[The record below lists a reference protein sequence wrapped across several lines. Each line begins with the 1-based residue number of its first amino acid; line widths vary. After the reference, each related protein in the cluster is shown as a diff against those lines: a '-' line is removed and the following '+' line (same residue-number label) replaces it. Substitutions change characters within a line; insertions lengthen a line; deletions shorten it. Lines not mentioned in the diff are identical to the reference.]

1 MMYIKKTVILTI
13 ALLLSL
19 SMSAQKRKKHVVKK
33 PVVEEPQEDPRI
45 TSMRE
50 MTQQIIIIDS
60 IVADKDQLL
69 SQLRLSEETGRIV
82 SSVDFFGEGD
92 STTVFI
98 NEMGNKAYLS
108 QPDDSLHQQLCTS
121 DLLGGE
127 WSKPQL
133 LKGISEGISEAA
145 YPFMLADGTTFY
157 FAGKG
162 EESIGGYDIFM
173 TRYDA
178 RSNSFLK
185 PENIGMP
192 FNSEA
197 NDYLFAIDEYA
208 HIGYFVSDR
217 RQPEGKACLYI
228 FIPKESRKTYDPIVY
243 TEAEI
248 RGFADISSI
257 ADTWGNGEERSAALA
272 RYQAISIN
280 NMKATNTDAQP
291 DDNAVASLEL
301 VINDALTYSSARDF
315 RSREAAVLY
324 KQLIEARQQ
333 LCLLNEQ
340 LEKSRSFYPQAA
352 GAEKKSL
359 QREILQAETE
369 VIQLNSRIH
378 TLEKET
384 RNAEIK
390 VIN

>member
-1 MMYIKKTVILTI
+1 MNIRKTVILAI
-13 ALLLSL
+13 ALLLPL
-19 SMSAQKRKKHVVKK
+19 SMSAQKRKKRVKK
-33 PVVEEPQEDPRI
+33 PVVEVPQEDPRI

-50 MTQQIIIIDS
+50 MTQQITIIDS
-60 IVADKDQLL
+60 IVTDKDQLL
-69 SQLRLSEETGRIV
+69 SLLRLSDETGRIL
-82 SSVDFFGEGD
+82 SSSAFWGKGD
-92 STTVFI
+92 STTVFV
-98 NEMGNKAYLS
+98 NEMGNKAYFS
-108 QPDDSLHQQLCTS
+108 QPDDSLKQQLCTS

-133 LKGISEGISEAA
+133 LNGISEGISETA
-145 YPFMLADGTTFY
+145 YPFMLADGLTFY

-178 RSNSFLK
+178 HNNSFLK

-228 FIPKESRKTYDPIVY
+228 FIPQASRKTYDPIVY
-243 TEAEI
+243 TPAEI

-257 ADTWGNGEERSAALA
+257 ADTWGNGEERNAALA
-272 RYQAISIN
+272 RYHAISIN

-291 DDNAVASLEL
+291 DDNTVASLEL
-301 VINDALTYSSARDF
+301 VINDAHTYSSARDF

-352 GAEKKSL
+352 GAEKKTL
-359 QREILQAETE
+359 QREMLQAEAE
-369 VIQLNSRIH
+369 VIKLHSHIQS
-378 TLEKET
+378 LEKET

>member
-1 MMYIKKTVILTI
+1 MNIRKTVILAI
-13 ALLLSL
+13 ALLLPL
-19 SMSAQKRKKHVVKK
+19 SISAQKRKKRVKK
-33 PVVEEPQEDPRI
+33 PVVEVPQEDPRI

-50 MTQQIIIIDS
+50 MTQQITIIDS
-60 IVADKDQLL
+60 IVTDKDQLL
-69 SQLRLSEETGRIV
+69 SQLLLSDETGRIL
-82 SSVDFFGEGD
+82 SSSAFWGKGD
-92 STTVFI
+92 STTVFV
-98 NEMGNKAYLS
+98 NEMGNKAYFS
-108 QPDDSLHQQLCTS
+108 QPDDSLKQQLCTS

-133 LKGISEGISEAA
+133 LNGISEGISETA
-145 YPFMLADGTTFY
+145 YPFMLADGLTFY

-178 RSNSFLK
+178 HNNSFLK

-228 FIPKESRKTYDPIVY
+228 FIPQASRKTYDPIVY
-243 TEAEI
+243 TPAEI

-301 VINDALTYSSARDF
+301 VINDAHTCSSARDF

-352 GAEKKSL
+352 GAEKKTL
-359 QREILQAETE
+359 QREMLQAEAE
-369 VIQLNSRIH
+369 VTKLYSRIG
-378 TLEKET
+378 TLEKEA

>member
-1 MMYIKKTVILTI
+1 MNIRKTVILAI
-13 ALLLSL
+13 ALLLPL
-19 SMSAQKRKKHVVKK
+19 SMSAQKRKKRVKK
-33 PVVEEPQEDPRI
+33 PVVEVPQEDPRI

-50 MTQQIIIIDS
+50 MTQQITIIDS
-60 IVADKDQLL
+60 IVTDKDQLL
-69 SQLRLSEETGRIV
+69 SQLLLSDETGRIL
-82 SSVDFFGEGD
+82 SSSAFWGKGD
-92 STTVFI
+92 STTVFV
-98 NEMGNKAYLS
+98 NEMGNKAYFS
-108 QPDDSLHQQLCTS
+108 QPDDSLKQQLCTS

-133 LKGISEGISEAA
+133 LNGISEGISETA
-145 YPFMLADGTTFY
+145 YPFMLADGLTFY

-178 RSNSFLK
+178 HNNSFLK

-228 FIPKESRKTYDPIVY
+228 FIPQSSRKTYDPIVY
-243 TEAEI
+243 TPAEI

-291 DDNAVASLEL
+291 DDNTVASLEL

-324 KQLIEARQQ
+324 KQLIEARQE
-333 LCLLNEQ
+333 LLALNEQ
-340 LEKSRSFYPQAA
+340 LEKSRSLYPQAA

>member
-1 MMYIKKTVILTI
+1 MYIKKTVILAI
-13 ALLLSL
+13 ALLLPL
-19 SMSAQKRKKHVVKK
+19 SMSAQKRKKRVKK
-33 PVVEEPQEDPRI
+33 PVVEVPQEDPRI

-50 MTQQIIIIDS
+50 MTQQITIIDS
-60 IVADKDQLL
+60 IVTDKDQLL
-69 SQLRLSEETGRIV
+69 SLLRLSDETGRIL
-82 SSVDFFGEGD
+82 SSSAFWGKGD
-92 STTVFI
+92 STTVFV
-98 NEMGNKAYLS
+98 NEMGNKAYFS
-108 QPDDSLHQQLCTS
+108 QPDDSLKQQLCTS

-133 LKGISEGISEAA
+133 LNGISEGISETA
-145 YPFMLADGTTFY
+145 YPFMLADGLTFY

-178 RSNSFLK
+178 HNNSFLK

-228 FIPKESRKTYDPIVY
+228 FIPQSSRKTYDPIVY
-243 TEAEI
+243 TPAEI

-291 DDNAVASLEL
+291 DDNTVASLEL

-352 GAEKKSL
+352 GAEKKTL
-359 QREILQAETE
+359 QREMLQAEAE
-369 VIQLNSRIH
+369 VTKLYSRIG
-378 TLEKET
+378 TLEKEA